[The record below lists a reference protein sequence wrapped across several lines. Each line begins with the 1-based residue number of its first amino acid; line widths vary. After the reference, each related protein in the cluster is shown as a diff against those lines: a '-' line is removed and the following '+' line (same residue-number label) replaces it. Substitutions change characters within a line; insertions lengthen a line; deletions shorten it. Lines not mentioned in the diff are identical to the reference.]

1 MSKSRWWMI
10 VAVAGVVYVAA
21 AGCVLL
27 TSDTPPAG
35 VHGRSSSEPAD
46 AQGAAPVKA
55 KVEGLPFRGFAMQV
69 QRIDN
74 VMDYGRSVDKI
85 AEMGLDTILFVVDSK
100 QENGSSTRIFLDMRG
115 EPSPEK
121 LGELIDYAHGKKL
134 RVILM
139 PIVLLEAPSGQRDW
153 RGSIHPEPWEDWWD
167 SYREMEHHY
176 AVVAEKHKVE
186 VYVVGSELVTA
197 EANLDQWTKTIRQV
211 RKDYS
216 GLITYSANWDHY
228 VSIPFWNQLD
238 LMAMNS
244 YYDLGKNIK
253 GSHVEKNKA
262 TVEQLN
268 QRWAELREA
277 ILGFSRKI
285 NKPVFMTEVGWCSMG
300 NAVTEP
306 WDYTQ
311 TEEPLD
317 LDIQRRLYESYFE
330 TWYGQKGF
338 AGFNLWSWTP
348 NVSGPQDRGYTPEG
362 KPAEQVLRKWLAK
375 GPWQVQ

>member
-1 MSKSRWWMI
+1 MPKSRWWI
-10 VAVAGVVYVAA
+10 LVAVAFAVYFAV
-21 AGCVLL
+21 AGCVIFS
-27 TSDTPPAG
+27 SDSPPSADHSSGQSAAG
-35 VHGRSSSEPAD
+35 D
-46 AQGAAPVKA
+46 QPVVPMG
-55 KVEGLPFRGFAMQV
+55 KVEGLPYRGFAIQV
-69 QRIDN
+69 QRIDD

-85 AEMGLDTILFVVDSK
+85 AAMGLDTIFFVVDSK

-121 LGELIDYAHGKKL
+121 LGQLIDYAHSKKL

-153 RGSIHPEPWEDWWD
+153 RGSIHPEVWEDWWD

-176 AVVAEKHKVE
+176 AVVAEQHHVE
-186 VYVVGSELVTA
+186 LYVVGSELVTA
-197 EANLDQWTKTIRQV
+197 EPLVEQWTRTIRQI
-211 RKDYS
+211 RKDYH

-228 VSIPFWNQLD
+228 NTVPFWDLLD
-238 LMAMNS
+238 LMGMNS
-244 YYDLGKNIK
+244 YYDLGYDIK
-253 GSHVEKNKA
+253 GSHAQKNKA
-262 TVEQLN
+262 TVDQLN
-268 QRWAELREA
+268 HRWGELREQ
-277 ILGFSRKI
+277 ILGYGKKI
-285 NKPVFMTEVGWCSMG
+285 KKPIVMLEVGWCCIG

-311 TEEPLD
+311 SEEPLD

-338 AGFNLWSWTP
+338 AGFMLWSWTP
-348 NVSGPQDRGYTPEG
+348 NASGPQDRGYTPEG
-362 KPAEQVLRKWLAK
+362 KPAEAVLRKWLAK

>member
-1 MSKSRWWMI
+1 MV
-10 VAVAGVVYVAA
+10 VAVAAVVYVAA

-27 TSDTPPAG
+27 TADTPPAG
-35 VHGRSSSEPAD
+35 SQGRSASEPAD
-46 AQGAAPVKA
+46 GQQPAPVKA
-55 KVEGLPFRGFAMQV
+55 QVEGLPFRGFAMQV

-100 QENGSSTRIFLDMRG
+100 QENGASTRIFLDMRG

-121 LGELIDYAHGKKL
+121 LGELIDYAHSKKL

-176 AVVAEKHKVE
+176 AVVAERHHVE
-186 VYVVGSELVTA
+186 LYVVGSELVTA
-197 EANLDQWTKTIRQV
+197 EPSVEQWTRTIRQV
-211 RKDYS
+211 RQDYH

-228 VSIPFWNQLD
+228 TTVPFWNQLD
-238 LMAMNS
+238 LMGMNS
-244 YYDLGKNIK
+244 YYDLGYDIK
-253 GSHVEKNKA
+253 GSHAQKNKA

-268 QRWAELREA
+268 HRWAELRKA
-277 ILGFSRKI
+277 ILDFGKKI
-285 NKPVFMTEVGWCSMG
+285 KKPVIMLEVGWCSMG

-311 TEEPLD
+311 TDEPLD

-338 AGFNLWSWTP
+338 AGFMLWSWTP
-348 NVSGPQDRGYTPEG
+348 NASGPQDRGYTPEG